1 MDVVTGLLAA
11 KGIQEVG
18 SYVRELLSND
28 SSDFNS
34 ILSGLVQPDSA
45 NNVNEEELFAS
56 LLTERIA
63 KLKGNDAAA
72 EYQELLETEKGLIQ
86 RADGYVSYETAAK
99 NALSKMVASESLSKE
114 EADQVHAEAFEG
126 AQLDDNLEALY
137 DGRGSENDP
146 TIAIMSMDSAL
157 EMARLRIEAFND
169 GSQTADTSAHGLSNT
184 TTTTKSSST
193 SNGTS
198 MDGSGGFLWKPVSD
212 SNGKLVV
219 ILPSDISTLIE
230 KVVLKDANGNELEEG
245 RASGL
250 ANPDA
255 GGDRAHFRF
264 SKAGGDYPNNVVVE
278 VTLNNGEVITY
289 TVTNTSER
297 CD

>member
-169 GSQTADTSAHGLSNT
+169 GSHTAYQTLLQPQNHPPHLTAQAWMVVADSF
-184 TTTTKSSST
+184 
-193 SNGTS
+193 
-198 MDGSGGFLWKPVSD
+198 GSLFL
-212 SNGKLVV
+212 
-219 ILPSDISTLIE
+219 I
-230 KVVLKDANGNELEEG
+230 
-245 RASGL
+245 
-250 ANPDA
+250 
-255 GGDRAHFRF
+255 
-264 SKAGGDYPNNVVVE
+264 
-278 VTLNNGEVITY
+278 VTE
-289 TVTNTSER
+289 S
-297 CD
+297 